1 MYQNYAKIRDAKG
14 LKDSDVCKGAGIPQG
29 TMSDWKR
36 GRYNLKADKLAKIAE
51 FLGVSVDALLG
62 VPNSGQGSEYYI
74 NEETAKEAQ
83 RLFDDPDYRVLF
95 DAARDSR
102 PEDLRMAADLLQ
114 RLKRTNPDG

>member
-1 MYQNYAKIRDAKG
+1 MYQNYAKIRDSKG
-14 LKDSDVCKGAGIPQG
+14 LKDSDVCRGAGIPQG

-51 FLGVSVDALLG
+51 FLEVSVDALLG
-62 VPNSGQGSEYYI
+62 VQNSGQGSEYYI